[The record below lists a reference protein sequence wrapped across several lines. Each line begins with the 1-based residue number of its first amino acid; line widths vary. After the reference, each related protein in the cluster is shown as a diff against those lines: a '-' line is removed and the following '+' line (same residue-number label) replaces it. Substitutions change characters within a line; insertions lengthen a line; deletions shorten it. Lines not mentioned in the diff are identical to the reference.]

1 MFRRRPVMAHEGPVD
16 TREPMREPMRA
27 GPGMALGTAAQ
38 SMLFTLVG
46 AAGLIV
52 AAFLDWI
59 RPDGI
64 QGTDISYRAFYQA
77 NFSVDASFLRSAG
90 AISVAIGLLAILGLA
105 SRSGWITRLA
115 GALGIIAFA
124 LFTITL
130 YRADSDL
137 PASLGAGMW
146 FLLGGGIVTLF
157 GGFFA
162 TRPRMV
168 VTNSTTDHA

>member
-16 TREPMREPMRA
+16 SGPVMRTT
-27 GPGMALGTAAQ
+27 GPGMALGTAMQ

-64 QGTDISYRAFYQA
+64 AGTDVGYRAF
-77 NFSVDASFLRSAG
+77 FSTDFTVDAVFLRSAG
-90 AISVAIGLLAILGLA
+90 FVSILIGLVAILGLTF
-105 SRSGWITRLA
+105 RSGWVTRLA
-115 GALGIIAFA
+115 GALGIIGFA
-124 LFTITL
+124 LFTITM
-130 YRADSDL
+130 YRADADL
-137 PASLGAGMW
+137 PASLGLGTW
-146 FLLGGGIVTLF
+146 FMLGGGLVTMF

-162 TRPRMV
+162 TRPRV
-168 VTNSTTDHA
+168 IVDQSYQS

>member
-1 MFRRRPVMAHEGPVD
+1 MFRRRPAMAHGPAD
-16 TREPMREPMRA
+16 TSTMTSAPTSA
-27 GPGMALGTAAQ
+27 VLGTAAQ

-46 AAGLIV
+46 AAGMIV

-64 QGTDISYRAFYQA
+64 SGTEIGYRAFYQRE
-77 NFSVDASFLRSAG
+77 FTVDATFLRSAG
-90 AISVAIGLLAILGLA
+90 FVAILIGLVAILGLA
-105 SRSGWITRLA
+105 FRSGWMTRLA

-130 YRADSDL
+130 YRLDLDL
-137 PASLGAGMW
+137 PTSLGAGMW
-146 FLLGGGIVTLF
+146 VMLGGGIVTLF

-162 TRPRMV
+162 TRPRV
-168 VTNSTTDHA
+168 VVSNP

>member
-1 MFRRRPVMAHEGPVD
+1 MAHEGPAE
-16 TREPMREPMRA
+16 TPGPTRA
-27 GPGMALGTAAQ
+27 GTGMVLGTAGQ
-38 SMLFTLVG
+38 SMLFTLLG
-46 AAGLIV
+46 SAGLIV

-64 QGTDISYRAFYQA
+64 QGTDIGYRAFYRV
-77 NFSVDASFLRSAG
+77 NFSVDATFLRSVG
-90 AISVAIGLLAILGLA
+90 AVSIAIGLLAILGLA

-130 YRADSDL
+130 YRADADL
-137 PASLGAGMW
+137 PASLGPGTW
-146 FLLGGGIVTLF
+146 FLLGGGIVTMF

-168 VTNSTTDHA
+168 VTNTTTDHA